1 MPCMTPSRSAAV
13 DAAVASLQAGGAA
26 MIFDS
31 GFREAETDLVFAAQT
46 LTPGQVRRLR
56 QEAGGL
62 LFLAVGHEVGEAFD
76 LSFMEHL
83 FDDLRAD
90 GPKPRPALDALKS
103 GELPYDARSAFSL
116 SINHRETFTGIPDK
130 DRCKTS
136 RRFAELAADA
146 LSSGSSVEHNLERL
160 GAEFRTPGH
169 VVICR
174 EVEGGL
180 NHRRGHTE
188 LMVAAARLAGLT
200 PVVLGA
206 EILEQDG
213 DNALPIERSRQFA
226 ADRGIPLVEG
236 EDLVRATLG

>member
-1 MPCMTPSRSAAV
+1 MPESRSPAV
-13 DAAVASLQAGGAA
+13 DAAVESLRRGGAA

-31 GFREAETDLVFAAQT
+31 GFREAETDLVFAAQF
-46 LTPGQVRRLR
+46 LTSGQVRRLR
-56 QEAGGL
+56 QQAGGL
-62 LFLAVGHEVGEAFD
+62 LFLAIGHEVGEAFD
-76 LSFMEHL
+76 LPFLEHL
-83 FDDLRAD
+83 YDDLRD
-90 GPKPRPALDALKS
+90 GHGERPRPSLAALKS

-136 RRFAELAADA
+136 RRFTELAAEA
-146 LSSGSSVEHNLERL
+146 LQPGRTVEQNLEAL
-160 GAEFRTPGH
+160 GAEFRSPGH
-169 VVICR
+169 IAICR

-180 NHRRGHTE
+180 RNRRGHTE

-213 DNALPIERSRQFA
+213 ENALPIERSRAFA
-226 ADRGIPLVEG
+226 RDHGIPLVEG